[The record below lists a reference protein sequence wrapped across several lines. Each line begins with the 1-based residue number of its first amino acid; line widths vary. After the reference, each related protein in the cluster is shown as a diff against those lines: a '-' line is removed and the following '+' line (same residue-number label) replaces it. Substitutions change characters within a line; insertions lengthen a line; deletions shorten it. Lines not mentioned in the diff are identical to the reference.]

1 VVKSEE
7 VESEIMQ
14 VWWFGLDGNGMCGD
28 AQCVKKKIK
37 VIN

>member
-14 VWWFGLDGNGMCGD
+14 VWWLDGNGMCGD
-28 AQCVKKKIK
+28 AQCVKKKLR
-37 VIN
+37 